1 MQLSEL
7 QSAMAEVGSPKK
19 DEKEISK
26 RKTPPSDEDWCKNC
40 PPDLPSHKHQPD
52 GSCNILRANSTVHNL
67 NHGNKGFKKFW
78 CRKCNPNLPP
88 HQHQE
93 DGSCLVKTAEGA
105 EEFQGL
111 TISLRDGT
119 ERKIYASKF
128 FESGLAPFGCCRPF
142 HPMADME
149 ALHHFLIP
157 AAASRMS
164 TGALTSD
171 ENFDIQLSSEI

>member
-52 GSCNILRANSTVHNL
+52 GSCNILRADGTVYKL
-67 NHGNKGFKKFW
+67 NHGNKGFEKFW

-105 EEFQGL
+105 EEFKVL
-111 TISLRDGT
+111 TFRLRDGT
-119 ERKIYASKF
+119 ERKIYASCL
-128 FESGLAPFGCCRPF
+128 FESGLVPFLFGKPL

-149 ALHHFLIP
+149 AMLQFLLNVKFP
-157 AAASRMS
+157 AGETSMS
-164 TGALTSD
+164 TGALNSD
-171 ENFDIQLSSEI
+171 ES